1 MRRSGKKSSKL
12 YWRKGSIQLIEEAKQ
27 MTNQVRA
34 ELDPLQV
41 GIILLTLI
49 TAVIHLSLVFP
60 SILFILNGL
69 GYLAL
74 LGALFLPIP
83 QLTGYRALVRW
94 ALVGYAALTIVL
106 WILMGSRIPIAYV
119 AKVDEVILIVLL
131 WLDSRQGRS

>member
-1 MRRSGKKSSKL
+1 
-12 YWRKGSIQLIEEAKQ
+12 

-34 ELDPLQV
+34 QLDPLQV

>member
-1 MRRSGKKSSKL
+1 
-12 YWRKGSIQLIEEAKQ
+12 

-34 ELDPLQV
+34 QLDPLQV

-60 SILFILNGL
+60 SVLFILNGL

-83 QLTGYRALVRW
+83 QLMGYRALARW
-94 ALVGYAALTIVL
+94 ALVGYTALTIVL
-106 WILMGSRIPIAYV
+106 WVLIGSRIPIAYV

-131 WLDSRQGRS
+131 WLSSR

>member
-1 MRRSGKKSSKL
+1 
-12 YWRKGSIQLIEEAKQ
+12 
-27 MTNQVRA
+27 MTSQARA
-34 ELDPLQV
+34 QLDPLQV

-60 SILFILNGL
+60 SVLFILNGL

-83 QLTGYRALVRW
+83 QLTGYRTLVRW

-131 WLDSRQGRS
+131 WLDSRQGSS

>member
-1 MRRSGKKSSKL
+1 
-12 YWRKGSIQLIEEAKQ
+12 
-27 MTNQVRA
+27 MTNQARA
-34 ELDPLQV
+34 QLDPLQV

-60 SILFILNGL
+60 SVLFILNGL

-74 LGALFLPIP
+74 LGALVLPIP
-83 QLTGYRALVRW
+83 QLTGYRTQVRW

-131 WLDSRQGRS
+131 WLDSRQGSS

>member
-1 MRRSGKKSSKL
+1 
-12 YWRKGSIQLIEEAKQ
+12 

-34 ELDPLQV
+34 QLDPLQV

-60 SILFILNGL
+60 SVLFILNGL

-83 QLTGYRALVRW
+83 QLTGYRALARW
-94 ALVGYAALTIVL
+94 ALVGYTALTIVL
-106 WILMGSRIPIAYV
+106 WVLIGSRIPIAYV

-131 WLDSRQGRS
+131 WLSSR